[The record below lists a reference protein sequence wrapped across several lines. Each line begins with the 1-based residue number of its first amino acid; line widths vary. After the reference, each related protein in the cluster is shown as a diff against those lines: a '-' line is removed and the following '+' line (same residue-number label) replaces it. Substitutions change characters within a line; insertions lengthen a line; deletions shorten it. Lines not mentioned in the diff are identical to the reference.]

1 MPNHTDCFGKFQDVA
16 EKCKKCNFASGC
28 SCYTSTAPGI
38 DRGFNFSSLDCLSD
52 SCEVLIDPAPSPDE
66 NMDALPEERMFSSGE
81 LASFLRYLMELDNY
95 TLEILREIIAPQSGK
110 KCSIKDLCQLHNIS
124 RQSMHRKIFRVISK
138 HPELRTLLR
147 STLDRLP
154 PRQTA

>member
-1 MPNHTDCFGKFQDVA
+1 MQNDTNCFGKFQSAAD
-16 EKCKKCNFASGC
+16 KCRSCNFASGC
-28 SCYTSTAPGI
+28 RCYAATAPGI

-52 SCEVLIDPAPSPDE
+52 SCEVLIDSAPSPDE
-66 NMDALPEERMFSSGE
+66 NMDDLPAERMFSLGE
-81 LASFLRYLMELDNY
+81 LASFLRYLMELDSY
-95 TLEILREIIAPQSGK
+95 TLEILREIIAPRSGK
-110 KCSIKDLCQLHNIS
+110 KCNIKDLCRLHNIS

-147 STLDRLP
+147 ATLDRLP